1 MSNSSSMQGYSH
13 AVRGIGKLTFGWPRA
28 RSAMGIDDP
37 LHHRRVIRKGLRR
50 KICVLPGLIVMAHAH
65 HIALAVLHH
74 GGVLVHEIEL
84 PNPDQ
89 SLRKVSVLSIATL
102 AEKLGLP
109 AEELVRRI
117 SLLGAVRRKVD
128 AADPVAPEA
137 LLEKWLD
144 SYHVRGSFDDRTL
157 IVMHRQELP

>member
-1 MSNSSSMQGYSH
+1 
-13 AVRGIGKLTFGWPRA
+13 
-28 RSAMGIDDP
+28 
-37 LHHRRVIRKGLRR
+37 
-50 KICVLPGLIVMAHAH
+50 MA
-65 HIALAVLHH
+65 
-74 GGVLVHEIEL
+74 EIEL

-89 SLRKVSVLSIATL
+89 SMRKERVLSLASL

-109 AEELVRRI
+109 AEEVVRRI
-117 SLLGAVRRKVD
+117 SLIAAMRRKVD
-128 AADPVAPEA
+128 SAEPTAPEA